1 MTKKNRDLKLIGS
14 VLITSSS
21 LKLLKDAEAVL
32 GTNEDQDTI

>member
-21 LKLLKDAEAVL
+21 LKLLKDAETVL
-32 GTNEDQDTI
+32 GANQDQD